1 MKRPL
6 LIILVGVIGIG
17 GLLYSLDNPEIVSF
31 IDTHIAPYTNQ
42 SMPVASV
49 PNEPA
54 PTNAALPPP
63 ELVAT
68 DPAPDVIPGATL
80 LQGLG
85 DYHFPIS
92 SNILEVQKWFD
103 QGLMLTYGFNHDAAE
118 RSFLKA
124 TELDPDCA
132 MCWWGSALVLGPHV
146 NAAMNPANNANA
158 WARLQKAQALSSK
171 TTPREQAFIKAL
183 SARYAENPPENR
195 KALDIAYAK
204 ATGIMA
210 KEFPEDPD
218 AATFHAEALMDLQPW
233 DYYDAKFRPKGNT
246 KEIVSTLEWVMKQ
259 FPDHA
264 GALHLYV
271 HAVEASAD
279 PAKGVAA
286 ADHLRTL
293 IPASGHLVHMPAHI
307 YSRVG
312 RWHDAV
318 LANQVAIKAD
328 EDYLAICRGNAKG
341 LYPLGYI
348 PHNYHFLWF
357 AASMEGASAVAKQ
370 AAEKTAEKTNL
381 PDLMRQPG
389 YVGLQHLWMTPWF
402 DRVRFGRWNEI
413 TGQAN
418 PAPDLPYVTAI
429 WHYAEGM
436 AAVQEYRIDDA
447 MMHLMELK
455 KLAADPQIQKMMVS
469 DRYPISYAVNIAE
482 LTLRGEI
489 AAFNGNK
496 PGAIA
501 ALQKAVAIEDMIPY
515 DEPPGWHSPTRQ
527 TLGQFL
533 LDFGKASEA
542 EKVYRED
549 LVRNPENGW
558 SLFGLSHAL
567 RAQRRTAEAD
577 EVDRRFEAAWKN
589 ADVTLVAS
597 RF

>member
-1 MKRPL
+1 MRRPL
-6 LIILVGVIGIG
+6 LIILVGVVGIG
-17 GLLYSLDNPEIVSF
+17 GALYCRDNPEILSLV
-31 IDTHIAPYTNQ
+31 TPVTAPDIIRN
-42 SMPVASV
+42 V
-49 PNEPA
+49 PATSATEPA
-54 PTNAALPPP
+54 SANPALPPP
-63 ELVAT
+63 AMT
-68 DPAPDVIPGATL
+68 TADPAPDVIPGATL

-92 SNILEVQKWFD
+92 SNNLEVQKWFD
-103 QGLMLTYGFNHDAAE
+103 QGLILTYGFNHDAAE
-118 RSFLKA
+118 RSFIKA

-146 NAAMNPANNANA
+146 NSGMDPANNANA
-158 WARLQKAQALSSK
+158 WTRLQKAVALSPR

-183 SARYAENPPENR
+183 SARYAEHPPENR
-195 KALDIAYAK
+195 KALDAAYAK
-204 ATGIMA
+204 AAGKLA

-218 AATFHAEALMDLQPW
+218 AATLYAEAMMDLQPW
-233 DYYDAKFRPKGNT
+233 DYYDSKLRPKGNT
-246 KEIVSTLEWVMKQ
+246 KEIVSTLEWVIKQ

-279 PAKGVAA
+279 PARGVAA

-341 LYPLGYI
+341 LYPLGYV

-357 AASMEGASAVAKQ
+357 AASMEGASAIAKQ
-370 AAEKTAEKTNL
+370 AAEKTAEKTDL

-389 YVGLQHLWMTPWF
+389 FVGLQHYWMTPWF

-413 TGQAN
+413 TGQPN

-429 WHYAEGM
+429 WHYAQGM

-447 MMHLMELK
+447 MVHLQALK
-455 KLAADPQIQKMMVS
+455 KLTTDPRIEKQTVW
-469 DRYPISYAVNIAE
+469 DRYPLSHAVNIAE

-501 ALQKAVAIEDMIPY
+501 ALQKAVAIEDKIPY

-533 LDFGKASEA
+533 LDFGKAAEA

-558 SLFGLSHAL
+558 SLFGLSQAL
-567 RAQRRTAEAD
+567 RAQRRNAEAD
-577 EVDRRFEAAWKN
+577 EADRRFDAAWKN
-589 ADVTLVAS
+589 ADVNLVAS